1 MADES
6 SHTSIYT
13 LRRAVG
19 TRFAAM
25 SARASTAR
33 SKDCNMTRLI
43 KFAACVAAFSAL
55 ATPVLAQSS
64 ATQSTTGSVT
74 IVQSLQLAK
83 NTDLAFGS
91 VVRPTSGTNTVAID
105 AASGARAMTGGGDA
119 ALAPSTSGR
128 ATYTVTG
135 EGGQTFS
142 ISTPT
147 SFDMQRQG
155 GSDTV
160 TVALAQSAAT
170 GTLNGALGATGTA
183 TFGVGGSFDVSSTT
197 ASGAYSG
204 TFDVTVAYN

>member
-1 MADES
+1 
-6 SHTSIYT
+6 
-13 LRRAVG
+13 
-19 TRFAAM
+19 
-25 SARASTAR
+25 
-33 SKDCNMTRLI
+33 MTRLMKI
-43 KFAACVAAFSAL
+43 AACAAAL
-55 ATPVLAQSS
+55 FAFATPAMAQSS
-64 ATQSTTGSVT
+64 ATQSTTGT
-74 IVQSLQLAK
+74 TKIIQPITLAK

-91 VVRPTSGTNTVAID
+91 VVKPNSGANSVAID
-105 AASGARAMTGGGDA
+105 ATSGSRALTGGGDA

-155 GSDTV
+155 GSDTI
-160 TVALAQSAAT
+160 TVALTQSAAS
-170 GTLNGALGATGTA
+170 GTISGALGNTGTA
-183 TFGVGGSFDVSSTT
+183 TFGVGGSFDVSAAT